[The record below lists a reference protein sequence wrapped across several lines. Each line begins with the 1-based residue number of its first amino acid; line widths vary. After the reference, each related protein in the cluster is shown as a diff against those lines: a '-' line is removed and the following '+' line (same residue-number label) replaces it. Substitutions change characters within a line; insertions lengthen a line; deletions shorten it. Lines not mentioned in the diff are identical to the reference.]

1 MLSFS
6 RAWAGQTALP
16 QKANCPDTVRRRSLP
31 LFSGIQR
38 KGIPGREADL
48 CGNADAGRASLT
60 GFIKGAAPLKQG
72 QWIRNIRVI
81 EKEDPTVGRFNIIDH
96 YENAA

>member
-1 MLSFS
+1 MWKCG
-6 RAWAGQTALP
+6 R
-16 QKANCPDTVRRRSLP
+16 PD
-31 LFSGIQR
+31 G
-38 KGIPGREADL
+38 
-48 CGNADAGRASLT
+48 ASLT

-72 QWIRNIRVI
+72 QWIRNIRVT